1 MDDVGGKTPFRS
13 SFRSNRRQRRGKAAN
28 TAAPRKEAV
37 VLEVPCTVREFSE
50 AAGVGAGQVLRSLME
65 MGTMSNI
72 NGMLDDETA
81 QFLAA
86 QLSLE
91 IEFKQPVSL
100 EEQMLA
106 DFSDDEVDE
115 ESLQLRPPIVTFLG
129 HVDHGKTSLLD
140 KIIDIDV
147 VSGEAGGITQHIR
160 AYAVEK
166 DGRKIAFVD
175 TPGHEAFTEMRA
187 RGANVT
193 DIAVLVVA
201 ADDGVMPQ
209 TEEAISHAKAAEV
222 PIVVALNKCDLPGA
236 NPDKVLQDLAAH
248 ELLPSEWGGD
258 IEVIRTSAI
267 TGEGIDDLLE
277 MLLATAELYEL
288 KASTDAAATGV
299 CLEAEQESD
308 RGVIAKIMVQRGNL
322 EVGDVVVCG
331 NAHGRVKAMYD
342 TLRPQVRLDEA
353 GPSTPVNLTGL
364 DRAPGAGDR
373 FYVLDD
379 IAKAREIAETR
390 DFSSREQSLSGITT
404 KVSLEEFQERLESG
418 TLGHTE
424 EVVTLN
430 LIIRADTRGSIE
442 AIQKELGK
450 ISHPEVEVK
459 ILQASVGGVSVADV
473 TLAQASSA
481 VIIAFNVV
489 PDETARA
496 LADERQVEV
505 RRYDI
510 IYKVTDDIRAT
521 LEGKLKPE
529 EQKVD
534 TGTAMVLR
542 TFTVSRTGTIAGC
555 RVMRGAIERDN
566 RIRVIRENRVIGD
579 YAIESLRREKDDVKE
594 VRQGMECGIKLANYN
609 DIKEADTLESY
620 KVEQVARKLE

>member
-1 MDDVGGKTPFRS
+1 
-13 SFRSNRRQRRGKAAN
+13 
-28 TAAPRKEAV
+28 
-37 VLEVPCTVREFSE
+37 
-50 AAGVGAGQVLRSLME
+50 ME

-288 KASTDAAATGV
+288 KASPDVAATGV

-308 RGVIAKIMVQRGNL
+308 RGVIAKIMVQRGKL

-534 TGTAMVLR
+534 TGTAMILR